1 MSAHPQPVDVDAGF
15 CPVYECIEPG
25 TECRPSMS
33 AHLQSVRVMSAH
45 LQSVRVM
52 SAHLQSVR
60 VDTRRQALCMNV

>member
-45 LQSVRVM
+45 LQSVC
-52 SAHLQSVR
+52 
-60 VDTRRQALCMNV
+60 VDTRRQDPYIPASGIGPFRL